1 MEMLSSP
8 SPIHFR
14 LSPKVAGLRQR
25 LPYCNYPSSIVVS
38 HAHPEPAT
46 RVPAS
51 NWTGPRGYGA
61 RHWLDEAPFS
71 LWDSEKNDFRLP
83 TAVEENWL
91 ITRYN
96 ATAIDFQFPI
106 MVIETA
112 SPPKTLPLTVAAVAV
127 SFVPPPS
134 TLARDASGRRLEPL
148 FDARPIGMPTNY
160 AGPQKPVDPLSFK
173 FRKWTQPSDEELR
186 VLVEQLFTFCN
197 PRMVHIL
204 CPRLIVELR
213 VDDQRVYQP
222 NSLPRRIGGFAV
234 HYYHQA
240 DSVFEGLSVRGRER
254 LISPTTSTEDD
265 SDYLA
270 AFNELCP
277 GVRVE
282 SAKTTNIGQY
292 ADLSMR
298 TTAGILVRDNHGHQ
312 RLTVS
317 NHGFLHSDEVFHPT
331 NNGRHIGEIDERF
344 DYLDIALVKLNPA
357 IKFTNATY
365 FEAKRPRRL
374 LRSQEIPDGVFFC
387 VDGMS
392 TGAVFMQAQ
401 GITLDI
407 PPRPSSMTAI
417 RFLKLRTF
425 RGFGALG
432 SVPREGIC
440 GAPFIEDDSDEGGV
454 AGFFVNG
461 NAHFAL
467 TSCLDEFID
476 RSWGVV

>member
-1 MEMLSSP
+1 MLPSS
-8 SPIHFR
+8 SLIRFQ
-14 LSPKVAGLRQR
+14 LSPEVAGLQQR
-25 LPYCNYPSSIVVS
+25 LPYRNYPSSITVS
-38 HAHPEPAT
+38 HAHPKPAT
-46 RVPAS
+46 HVPAN

-71 LWDSEKNDFRLP
+71 LWDSEKTDFRLP
-83 TAVEENWL
+83 NAFEKNWL

-96 ATAIDFQFPI
+96 ATAIGFQFPI
-106 MVIETA
+106 IVIETV
-112 SPPKTLPLTVAAVAV
+112 SPPQPLPLTVAAVAV

-134 TLARDASGRRLEPL
+134 TPAHDTTGQRLVPL
-148 FDARPIGMPTNY
+148 FDARPLGVTTNY

-197 PRMVHIL
+197 PRMVHVL
-204 CPRLIVELR
+204 CPRLIVELH

-222 NSLPRRIGGFAV
+222 DSLPRRIGGFAV
-234 HYYHQA
+234 HYHHQA
-240 DSVFEGLSVRGRER
+240 DSVFEGLSMRGRER

-282 SAKTTNIGQY
+282 SAQATDISQSV
-292 ADLSMR
+292 DLSMH

-317 NHGFLHSDEVFHPT
+317 NRGFLHGDEVFHPT

-344 DYLDIALVKLNPA
+344 EHLDIALVKLNPSV
-357 IKFTNATY
+357 KFTNATY

-392 TGAVFMQAQ
+392 TGVVFMQAQ
-401 GITLDI
+401 GISAGI
-407 PPRPSSMTAI
+407 PPRPPGMTAI
-417 RFLKLRTF
+417 EFSMFRIY

-440 GAPFIEDDSDEGGV
+440 GAPFVEDDSDEGGV

-461 NAHFAL
+461 NDDFAL
-467 TSCLDEFID
+467 TPCLDEFID
-476 RSWGVV
+476 RSWNTV